1 MRKLIIT
8 ALVTAGL
15 LALVGAT
22 AIALLALPQ
31 DELMYAMNLDNPSAH
46 APGMPPRIAA

>member
-8 ALVTAGL
+8 ALLAAGF

-31 DELMYAMNLDNPSAH
+31 EELMYAMNVDNLSAHLPSAPLWIP
-46 APGMPPRIAA
+46 A

>member
-8 ALVTAGL
+8 VVFAAGF

-31 DELMYAMNLDNPSAH
+31 EELMYAMNPHDLPAH
-46 APGMPPRIAA
+46 AQSVPLWIPA

>member
-8 ALVTAGL
+8 ALIAAGF

-31 DELMYAMNLDNPSAH
+31 EELMYATNLQDGSAH
-46 APGMPPRIAA
+46 SSSTPLWIPA

>member
-8 ALVTAGL
+8 ALIAVGF
-15 LALVGAT
+15 LALVSAT

-31 DELMYAMNLDNPSAH
+31 DTLMYAMNPHDLSVH
-46 APGMPPRIAA
+46 A